1 MIAVETFAGRRAAVF
16 GLGGSG
22 LVTAHAL
29 AAGGAEIVC
38 YDDDRAKVEAAWD
51 AGLPTGDLRV
61 AEFSAFDAL
70 VLSPGVPLTHPEPH
84 WSVLRA
90 RAADVPIIGDVA
102 LFDAD
107 RLARLPEL
115 RFVAI
120 TGTNGKSTTTALAG
134 HVLAALGEAAQV
146 GGNIGRPVL
155 DLDPVPGVAV
165 VECSSYQIDLAPK
178 LSPDVGVLLNL
189 SPDHLDRHGSMEAY
203 AAIKERL
210 VASARQAVIG
220 VDDPLCAAIAERLE
234 TAGKPVRRIG
244 TFDTLD
250 DACARLG
257 RAGVAAVGSEL
268 YALADGAMRRIGSL
282 EGAAQLRGRHNA
294 QNASAAITIA
304 MALGCDPEA
313 AAASLLTFPGLAHRM
328 EEVGRLGKTLFVNDS
343 KATNAQSARQA
354 LGSFDRIYWIA
365 GGRAKAG
372 GIDDLTDLLPRVA
385 KAYLIGEA
393 ADGFAASLAER
404 VPFARSRTLECA
416 VEAAAADAAAEGGVV
431 LLSPACASFDQ
442 FRSFE
447 ARGDRFR
454 ALVAELV
461 GTQDE
466 VGVR

>member
-84 WSVLRA
+84 WSVQRA

-107 RLARLPEL
+107 RRARLPEL

-189 SPDHLDRHGSMEAY
+189 SPDHLDRHGSLEAY

-257 RAGVAAVGSEL
+257 RAGVAAVESEL

>member
-84 WSVLRA
+84 WSVQRA

-107 RLARLPEL
+107 RRARLPEL

-257 RAGVAAVGSEL
+257 RAGVAAVESEL

>member
-84 WSVLRA
+84 WSVQRA

-107 RLARLPEL
+107 RRARLPEL

-165 VECSSYQIDLAPK
+165 VECSSYQIDLAPQ

-257 RAGVAAVGSEL
+257 RAGVAAVGSKL

>member
-107 RLARLPEL
+107 RRARLPEL

-155 DLDPVPGVAV
+155 DLDPVPGVGV
-165 VECSSYQIDLAPK
+165 VECSSYQIDLAPQ

-257 RAGVAAVGSEL
+257 RAGVAAVESEL

-313 AAASLLTFPGLAHRM
+313 TAASLLTFPGLAHRM

-372 GIDDLTDLLPRVA
+372 GIDDLTDLLPRVV

-447 ARGDRFR
+447 ARGERFR